1 MYWVAGMVISD
12 EDALAFHLEG
22 LGEFVIQLEH
32 ALVLRLVAVLRA
44 ISHRDVKPH
53 TQTVSIVRKDNIG
66 RLVKHSFVPNKDFGN
81 IGSDDSF
88 WITPTTTTLLSP
100 ARPLGCGE
108 NKYPI
113 TSCQDGLT
121 HLITLSSVN
130 STRTFSR

>member
-1 MYWVAGMVISD
+1 M
-12 EDALAFHLEG
+12 
-22 LGEFVIQLEH
+22 
-32 ALVLRLVAVLRA
+32 
-44 ISHRDVKPH
+44 
-53 TQTVSIVRKDNIG
+53 SIVRKNNIS

-88 WITPTTTTLLSP
+88 RITATTTTALAP
-100 ARPLGCGE
+100 RRPLGCGE

-113 TSCQDGLT
+113 TSCQDGLA